1 MFQENGSCFK
11 RIKIC
16 KLSQKKEDLKPWS
29 KESLNKIFITRTY
42 KLFKYFPINFA
53 IAEHSIKTIWSLK
66 RKKYEKHYI
75 KTLKDFEILQSKT
88 TTYDFPENL
97 SLILKGHGEINEN

>member
-1 MFQENGSCFK
+1 
-11 RIKIC
+11 
-16 KLSQKKEDLKPWS
+16 
-29 KESLNKIFITRTY
+29 
-42 KLFKYFPINFA
+42 
-53 IAEHSIKTIWSLK
+53 LK
-66 RKKYEKHYI
+66 RKKYEKHSI